1 MAQGSVN
8 LDIRKWTCPVQD
20 SLVQVTR
27 LDSGQVSGPYEH
39 GNSPRQ
45 EESDMKQLAKI
56 SAVATMLA
64 LASSASAD
72 LNRVGPAH
80 IPSPPGD
87 GFPAWY
93 QDLNGMVLDECI
105 PTASATQDPA
115 NLQHTACLLVDPLP
129 FTFPNLF
136 PPEVF
141 YHRVVSN
148 PVTTSPA
155 GQRATLVLALEASF
169 ANGTPTAGQQM
180 VFTRIRVTAGVP
192 FDGTYT
198 VTHPYGTETFT
209 NVISSGG
216 NRDIFFTEDV
226 GLTPLDFTGALT
238 SRVGPFLEH
247 SDVAPGGAAAGPLF
261 LPFVTNPDG
270 TTSGVPGSR
279 LFLGDGVTPR
289 FITGSPFG
297 TNYFEICGPFD
308 GPGTNSCI
316 RENLFTVTGM
326 LHDPATPIGS
336 PLSVTRATFNRNDAA
351 SQVDV
356 MARASAGPGQVA
368 PKLTAAGNAVAPV
381 LMAGPTNLGD
391 WYAQGLPVPSNKIPT
406 QITVTNSS
414 DVPPTSINSHV
425 TDEITIKSVAYA
437 AGTLTVVAT
446 SSDKGDTTVNPVIPP
461 AVLSL
466 AGFPTATRVFSAP
479 TTDRAEVT
487 FTASVTPLA
496 NGTLVPPAFVRVE
509 SNMGGLVSADTSLG
523 LANPAFPGGVPY
535 AADEAVSFVQDASGA
550 LPAAA
555 INVLANDVGGAS
567 AINPA
572 TLAVVAPLP
581 SIGVASAANGQIFYK
596 VPATTGTAAIRYTVN
611 NGVGTSNVGTVFVTV
626 LADPTGPIPSA
637 VNDPA
642 VGGAINVTAGG
653 SVSINVLANDTAN
666 DPTGVVK
673 LNPASVV
680 VTTPPARGTAT
691 VNTTTGAITYT
702 SPAGSPAGTV
712 TFQYRVSTL
721 ASGTAIAKQSN
732 AATVTVTVAAG
743 ETLTVQNPIKCSLPN
758 KWQIR
763 GTSNISTSNTITIY
777 AGPTAS
783 GTVIGTTPVV
793 NGAWQFQ
800 GLVTCTSPISIKSTV
815 GTTILNQ
822 IVQVK

>member
-1 MAQGSVN
+1 
-8 LDIRKWTCPVQD
+8 
-20 SLVQVTR
+20 
-27 LDSGQVSGPYEH
+27 
-39 GNSPRQ
+39 
-45 EESDMKQLAKI
+45 MKQLAKI

-64 LASSASAD
+64 LASAASAD

-80 IPSPPGD
+80 NPSPPGD

-105 PTASATQDPA
+105 PTATATQDPGG
-115 NLQHTACLLVDPLP
+115 LQHTACLLADPLP
-129 FTFPNLF
+129 FVFPNTF

-148 PVTTSPA
+148 PMITSTA
-155 GQRATLVLALEASF
+155 GQRATLVLALEAAF
-169 ANGTPTAGQQM
+169 ANGSATAGQQM
-180 VFTRIRVTAGVP
+180 VFARIRVTAGVP
-192 FDGTYT
+192 VDGTYT

-209 NVISSGG
+209 NVIASGG

-226 GLTPLDFTGALT
+226 GLTPLDFAGALT
-238 SRVGPFLEH
+238 SRVGPFLQH
-247 SDVAPGGAAAGPLF
+247 SDVAPGGAAAGALT
-261 LPFVTNPDG
+261 LPFVTNANG

-279 LFLGDGVTPR
+279 LFLGDGVSPR

-297 TNYFEICGPFD
+297 TNYFEMCGPFN

-326 LHDPATPIGS
+326 LHDPASPIGS
-336 PLSVTRATFNRNDAA
+336 PLGVTRATFNRTDSA

-356 MARASAGPGQVA
+356 MARASAGPGQLP
-368 PKLTAAGNAVAPV
+368 PKLTAAGNAVDPV
-381 LMAGPTNLGD
+381 LMAGPTILGD
-391 WYAQGLPVPSNKIPT
+391 WYAQGIPFPSTKVPT

-446 SSDKGDTTVNPVIPP
+446 SSDKGDATVNPVIPP

-466 AGFPTATRVFSAP
+466 AGFPTATKVFSAL
-479 TTDRAEVT
+479 TADRAEVT
-487 FTASVTPLA
+487 FTATVTPLA

-509 SNMGGLVSADTSLG
+509 SNMGGLATADTALG
-523 LANPAFPGGVPY
+523 KATPAFPGGVPY
-535 AADEAVSFVQDASGA
+535 AADEAVTFVQDASGA
-550 LPAAA
+550 LASVA
-555 INVLANDVGGAS
+555 IDVLANDVGGAS

-572 TLAVVAPLP
+572 TLAVVTPLP

-596 VPATTGTAAIRYTVN
+596 VPATTGTTAIRYTVN
-611 NGVGTSNVGTVFVTV
+611 NGVGPSNVGTVFVSV
-626 LADPTGPIPSA
+626 VADPSGPVPTA

-642 VGGAINVTAGG
+642 TGGAINVTAGG

-666 DPTGVVK
+666 DPTGAIT
-673 LNPASVV
+673 LNPATVV
-680 VTTPPARGTAT
+680 VTTPPARGSTT
-691 VNTTTGAITYT
+691 VNTTTGAITY
-702 SPAGSPAGTV
+702 SIPAGSAAGTV
-712 TFQYRVSTL
+712 TFQYKVSTK
-721 ASGTAIAKQSN
+721 ATATTLAKQSN

-743 ETLTVQNPIKCSLPN
+743 ETLTVQQPIKCALPN
-758 KWQIR
+758 KWQVR
-763 GTSNISTSNTITIY
+763 GTSNISTGNTVTIY
-777 AGPTAS
+777 AGSTAS
-783 GTVIGTTPVV
+783 GTVIGTAPVV

-800 GLVTCTSPISIKSTV
+800 GLVACSPSISLKSTV